1 MTQREVWEGLWKEK
15 TCGLNIKQ
23 IIDKDPYYR
32 LTLRLFP
39 ELNKLNKK
47 EIYMAEI
54 GCGSGIRSLAIRNY
68 FKNVNLHI
76 FLIDFSLS
84 SIRYAVQNAKVNK
97 VKAEFIIADALNLPF
112 RDCVFDIVYNE
123 GVNEHFDGIERF
135 RIFEEMSRVVRL
147 GGYMIVIVPN
157 AMNLCY
163 RIAKK
168 ILEIQGRWRYGLEKP
183 YTLWELKS
191 KFRKFNVMPLKVG
204 GISVITSISWLL
216 QIKTPQ
222 ICRSDVSSSKRYL
235 WKTNVRLKDLFE
247 SLDIL
252 LEKLLGFLF
261 GSDIGICGLKVLSRR
276 KLLSRKLNLENVY
289 NKGS

>member
-1 MTQREVWEGLWKEK
+1 MTQREVWEHIWKEK
-15 TCGLNIKQ
+15 TCGLSIEQ
-23 IIDKDPYYR
+23 IIERDPYYH
-32 LTLRLFP
+32 LTLSLFP
-39 ELNKLNKK
+39 ELNKLNKR

-54 GCGSGIRSLAIRNY
+54 GCGSGIRSLAICNY

-76 FLIDFSLS
+76 FLIDFSPS
-84 SIRYAVQNAKVNK
+84 SIRYAIQNAKLNK

-112 RDCVFDIVYNE
+112 RDRVFDIVYNE
-123 GVNEHFDGIERF
+123 GVNEHFDGVERF

-191 KFRKFNVMPLKVG
+191 KFRKFNIIPFKAG
-204 GISVITSISWLL
+204 GISVITSI
-216 QIKTPQ
+216 
-222 ICRSDVSSSKRYL
+222 
-235 WKTNVRLKDLFE
+235 
-247 SLDIL
+247 
-252 LEKLLGFLF
+252 LGYY
-261 GSDIGICGLKVLSRR
+261 K
-276 KLLSRKLNLENVY
+276 
-289 NKGS
+289 